1 MSDLLARVQHAAQ
14 RRTRSQQAFVAA
26 VVRAR
31 EVHSWSE
38 LARAAGLSPSGVR
51 KIVQEHD
58 KREENGNP

>member
-1 MSDLLARVQHAAQ
+1 MTELLAAVQHAAE
-14 RRTRSQQAFVAA
+14 RRQRSQAAFVAS

-51 KIVQEHD
+51 KIVQEHE
-58 KREENGNP
+58 KREENK